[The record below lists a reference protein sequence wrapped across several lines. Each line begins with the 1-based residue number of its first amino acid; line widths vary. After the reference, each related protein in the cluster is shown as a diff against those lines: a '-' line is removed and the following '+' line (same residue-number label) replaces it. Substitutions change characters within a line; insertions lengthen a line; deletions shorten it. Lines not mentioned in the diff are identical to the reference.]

1 MLGRRGSRGL
11 IIRGKVYINGAVV
24 ESSIKVV
31 DGIIRDVGKTIEDDD
46 VIDFNLPG
54 YLILPGMI
62 DIHVHLRDFE
72 YSYKEDFYT
81 GTSAAAAGGVTLVLD
96 MPNTKPKVN
105 SLSILH
111 KRDYIASRKSVVD
124 YGIYYGVPD
133 SLSMIEDYEKLAIG
147 LKIYPEDMM
156 ADETLLDE
164 LFRYNSE
171 KNIFTIFHP
180 EDPML
185 RLKGIYS
192 LDSEVKAAGDIASLS
207 VKYGLRT
214 HITHVSSY
222 ATVDEARKLNP
233 KITFDTCPHYL
244 SLYKDMFSS
253 RYYSVSPP
261 LRSRDVMESLRNH
274 FSRGD
279 IDILVTDHAPHHYSE
294 KFGEHVWNGFPGL
307 ETALPLLLT
316 LYADGDLSLKRVV
329 DAYSSFP
336 AKLLGLDN
344 RLGSI
349 EKGKYANFTVVDL
362 DSVYTVD
369 PSKFFSKAKHSPFVG
384 WRMHGKVIATI
395 VRGVMVYR
403 EDEVLVDKGFGEN
416 IIKHRGFPDV

>member
-156 ADETLLDE
+156 ADENLLDE

-180 EDPML
+180 
-185 RLKGIYS
+185 
-192 LDSEVKAAGDIASLS
+192 
-207 VKYGLRT
+207 
-214 HITHVSSY
+214 
-222 ATVDEARKLNP
+222 
-233 KITFDTCPHYL
+233 
-244 SLYKDMFSS
+244 
-253 RYYSVSPP
+253 
-261 LRSRDVMESLRNH
+261 
-274 FSRGD
+274 
-279 IDILVTDHAPHHYSE
+279 
-294 KFGEHVWNGFPGL
+294 
-307 ETALPLLLT
+307 
-316 LYADGDLSLKRVV
+316 
-329 DAYSSFP
+329 
-336 AKLLGLDN
+336 
-344 RLGSI
+344 
-349 EKGKYANFTVVDL
+349 
-362 DSVYTVD
+362 
-369 PSKFFSKAKHSPFVG
+369 
-384 WRMHGKVIATI
+384 
-395 VRGVMVYR
+395 
-403 EDEVLVDKGFGEN
+403 
-416 IIKHRGFPDV
+416 